1 MRFVTRCA
9 RQSSTMPF
17 DVRDLGRFQA
27 DFLDRITSPKASG
40 VLRVFHDTWFH
51 GLLDGLRDVY
61 PATMQALGEPAFN
74 AFARDYIR
82 SHPLTSGDQTL
93 YGKDFPAFLEAHP
106 QAGPLAWLSDLARLE
121 WAEHSAHHAA
131 DAAPCGFDD
140 LLDPEARVG
149 LHPSV
154 QPVRLSHNADAWRGG
169 EATFVLQRIDSQ
181 WLIVRDRDDHV
192 VRLRLTPGDAAVVDH
207 LVATGSLTAVLGH
220 CSPDALAHLQTLI
233 ARLVQAGFLITTD
246 GSPS

>member
-1 MRFVTRCA
+1 
-9 RQSSTMPF
+9 MPF

-27 DFLDRITSPKASG
+27 DFLDQITSPQASG

-61 PATMQALGEPAFN
+61 PATTQALGEPAFN
-74 AFARDYIR
+74 AYARDYIR

-93 YGKDFPAFLEAHP
+93 YGTGFPAFLEAHP

-121 WAEHSAHHAA
+121 WAEHHAHHAA
-131 DAAPCGFDD
+131 DAAPCGFHD
-140 LLDPEARVG
+140 LLDPEVRVS

-169 EATFVLQRIDSQ
+169 EATFVLRRIDSR
-181 WLIVRDRDDHV
+181 WLIGRDRDDQV
-192 VRLRLTPGDAAVVDH
+192 ARLRLAPDEAAIVDH

-220 CSPDALAHLQTLI
+220 FPPDALASLQTLI

-246 GSPS
+246 GPLL